1 MKKGNQQLLII
12 AGVGVLAYLWW
23 KNRNGANNGNGITG
37 GTKPAIVNPEA
48 KSSFKG
54 GPIATTKSCNIIVT
68 DCPGHIGRPV
78 TLIPSPDGRGCI
90 CPRRF

>member
-37 GTKPAIVNPEA
+37 DTKPPIVNPEA
-48 KSSFKG
+48 KPYLDTGSIK
-54 GPIATTKSCNIIVT
+54 PT
-68 DCPGHIGRPV
+68 DW
-78 TLIPSPDGRGCI
+78 
-90 CPRRF
+90 